1 MNTNKTIN
9 SQLPTL
15 LLTNPIFINLHTS
28 SPSGEKTA
36 APHPPA
42 PTQDNH
48 HHHQDQHHHRQQQ
61 FQYKCGECD
70 WTSAYSYNVKRHSR
84 AQHWGQLKFECG
96 LCPAVL
102 NWSQAT
108 LDNHMARVH
117 REKLVGCDQCEY
129 RGHTEK
135 IVHTHRRA
143 VHERRGVRRMEC
155 GQCGRVY
162 ASKYGLKEH
171 TLHTHAGV
179 KRTPRQVEVGSWAC
193 GLCPKVFR
201 QKSYLDKHV
210 RRTHYNY

>member
-1 MNTNKTIN
+1 MKSVLKRMSYKMNITKKTTAGVAT
-9 SQLPTL
+9 LP
-15 LLTNPIFINLHTS
+15 PDS
-28 SPSGEKTA
+28 
-36 APHPPA
+36 
-42 PTQDNH
+42 
-48 HHHQDQHHHRQQQ
+48 HHRYHRHQCLQ
-61 FQYKCGECD
+61 CD
-70 WTSAYSYNVKRHSR
+70 WSSQYRYNVKRHTR
-84 AQHWGQLKFECG
+84 KQHWGQLRFECD
-96 LCPAVL
+96 LCSAVL
-102 NWSQAT
+102 GWSKTT

-117 REKLVGCDQCEY
+117 KEKLVGCDQCEY
-129 RGHTEK
+129 RGHTEN

-143 VHERRGVRRMEC
+143 VHEKRGVRRMEC